1 MCLASL
7 GLLPKGIKTE
17 VRKRRKPPSYV
28 LTNAKHMEFITS
40 GKKEKASGK
49 PVVMNTESQ
58 SKMKESKL
66 VKVAVREKAK
76 DSGNRKQVQR
86 NKQKQRKTLKKVIF
100 KMRVLYRRMKT
111 EKLMM

>member
-1 MCLASL
+1 VA
-7 GLLPKGIKTE
+7 
-17 VRKRRKPPSYV
+17 
-28 LTNAKHMEFITS
+28 
-40 GKKEKASGK
+40 KKEKASGK

-86 NKQKQRKTLKKVIF
+86 NK
-100 KMRVLYRRMKT
+100 
-111 EKLMM
+111 EKP